1 MGKSARGV
9 PSPIVGEGF
18 SARTFN
24 CRRAGE
30 GLLRLPECRA
40 RPYSP
45 ARQQGPAMRLLLIIC
60 VLAAGLAGAWAT
72 EDPYTVSNIPV
83 DASAPSAVEA
93 QTLAINSGRDKAWQA
108 LYRKLTKQQDWGHQP
123 VLDPV
128 TLQRMIRSYAVSK
141 ERRSTTR
148 FVASMTYVFNP
159 EAVRRVLRQANV
171 AFADVAAKP
180 LLVIPMSPGYAPHT
194 PWTQAFAD
202 PHIAKGGVPLALPLG
217 DAVDTSALGAL
228 QFGNASWQDIEPA
241 ASRVHAKE
249 AWLALAEPGTGHI
262 TIKLKRLGAGAS
274 PSIPDVNVTVPPKT
288 PPAQAYASAA
298 SAAAAAIIDAWKAH
312 SVVDFGKKT
321 KLFASLHVDSLED
334 WSEMLKR
341 LGSASNVTNVDVVA
355 LDIGEAKVAISYVG
369 SQDQLN
375 DQLAHAG
382 LSLAS
387 AGGQMWLSRASSSAA
402 AP

>member
-1 MGKSARGV
+1 MGLTGV
-9 PSPIVGEGF
+9 
-18 SARTFN
+18 R
-24 CRRAGE
+24 
-30 GLLRLPECRA
+30 
-40 RPYSP
+40 
-45 ARQQGPAMRLLLIIC
+45 
-60 VLAAGLAGAWAT
+60 AAG
-72 EDPYTVSNIPV
+72 DPYTISNIAV

-128 TLQRMIRSYAVSK
+128 TLQRMVRSYAVSK

-194 PWTQAFAD
+194 PWAQAFAD
-202 PHIAKGGVPLALPLG
+202 PHIAKGSVPLLLPLG
-217 DAVDTSALGAL
+217 DAVDSSALGAL

-241 ASRVHAKE
+241 ASRMHATE

-288 PPAQAYASAA
+288 PPAQAFASAA
-298 SAAAAAIIDAWKAH
+298 NAAAAAIVDAWKAH
-312 SVVDFGKKT
+312 SVVDFGKKA
-321 KLFASLHVDSLED
+321 KLFAALHVDSLED

-355 LDIGEAKVAISYVG
+355 LDIGEARVAISYVG
-369 SQDQLN
+369 SPDQLN

-387 AGGQMWLSRASSSAA
+387 ADGQMWLSRASSSAA
-402 AP
+402 TP

>member
-1 MGKSARGV
+1 
-9 PSPIVGEGF
+9 
-18 SARTFN
+18 
-24 CRRAGE
+24 
-30 GLLRLPECRA
+30 
-40 RPYSP
+40 
-45 ARQQGPAMRLLLIIC
+45 MRLLLIIC
-60 VLAAGLAGAWAT
+60 VVAAGFGLTGVWA
-72 EDPYTVSNIPV
+72 DDNPYTVSNIPV

-123 VLDPV
+123 TLDPV
-128 TLQRMIRSYAVSK
+128 TLQRMVRSYSVSK

-148 FVASMTYVFNP
+148 FVASMTYVFSP
-159 EAVRRVLRQANV
+159 EAVRRVLRHANV

-202 PHIAKGGVPLALPLG
+202 PRIAKGSVPVVLPLG
-217 DAVDTSALGAL
+217 DAVDSSALGSL
-228 QFGNASWQDIEPA
+228 QFGKASWQDIEPA
-241 ASRVHAKE
+241 ASRVHATD
-249 AWLALAEPGTGHI
+249 AWLALAEPGAGHI
-262 TIKLKRLGAGAS
+262 TIKLKRLGPGTS
-274 PSIPDVNVTVPPKT
+274 PSIPDVNVAVPPKT

-298 SAAAAAIIDAWKAH
+298 LAAAGAIIDSWKAH
-312 SVVDFGKKT
+312 SVVDYGKKAT
-321 KLFASLHVDSLED
+321 LFASLHVDSLAD

-341 LGSASNVTNVDVVA
+341 LGAATNVTSVDVVA
-355 LDIGEAKVAISYVG
+355 LDIGEARVAISYVG

-387 AGGQMWLSRASSSAA
+387 AGGQTWLSRASSSAA
-402 AP
+402 TP